1 MSKILVFKA
10 FIVIAYV
17 LVLVFNYLANA
28 LPLNNRTTGAIS
40 DAYPSLFTPAG
51 FTFSIWGL
59 IYLLVGIFVFQVLT
73 TSSEAYFL
81 DYPIRLQV
89 LFLVTCLANVLWLLA
104 WHYDKIGVSL
114 ILMIVFM
121 VTLLVIVFYSK
132 HLTDFTKM
140 TFSVY
145 AGWIAIALIANVTIF
160 LVKLNLPL
168 FQDHAIFWY
177 IAIMIIG
184 VIIGFMV
191 MILTKNLVFVA
202 VFIWAYFGIYMK
214 HLQQVGAHLSES
226 YNPFNFALWM
236 ILIFGWIVGWVIN
249 HYKVMN

>member
-1 MSKILVFKA
+1 MSKILIFKA
-10 FIVIAYV
+10 LIVIAYV

-28 LPLNNRTTGAIS
+28 LPLNNRTTRAIS

-160 LVKLNLPL
+160 IVKLNLPL

-184 VIIGFMV
+184 VIIGLMV
-191 MILTKNLVFVA
+191 MILTKNLIFVA

-214 HLQQVGAHLSES
+214 HLQQVGTHLSDG
-226 YNPFNFALWM
+226 YNPFNLALWM
-236 ILIFGWIVGWVIN
+236 ILIFGWIVVWVTN

>member
-1 MSKILVFKA
+1 MSKILIFKA
-10 FIVIAYV
+10 LIVLAYV

-59 IYLLVGIFVFQVLT
+59 IYILVGIFVFQAIA
-73 TSSEAYFL
+73 TSSETYFIN
-81 DYPIRLQV
+81 YPIRLQV
-89 LFLVTCLANVLWLLA
+89 LFVVTCLANILWLLA

-114 ILMIVFM
+114 ILMILFM
-121 VTLLVIVFYSK
+121 LTLLTIVFYSK
-132 HLTDFTKM
+132 HLTDFTKI

-160 LVKLNLPL
+160 LVKMNLPL
-168 FQDHAIFWY
+168 FQNHAIFWY

-184 VIIGFMV
+184 VIIGLLV

-214 HLQQVGAHLSES
+214 HLQQVGTHLPES
-226 YNPFNFALWM
+226 YNTFNFVLWM
-236 ILIFGWIVGWVIN
+236 ILILGWVVVWVTN
-249 HYKVMN
+249 HYKIIH